1 MENTFGGT
9 EKALFHL
16 IPDYWYLCAFTLIH
30 VVNKA
35 KINQVELNGNQ
46 EFFSDNNKAYGD
58 GNQARLKAI
67 VIKIGRYLDSVKS
80 FV

>member
-1 MENTFGGT
+1 MVRLKPDPKVENTFRGT

-35 KINQVELNGNQ
+35 KINQAELNGNQ
-46 EFFSDNNKAYGD
+46 EFFNDNNKPCD
-58 GNQARLKAI
+58 
-67 VIKIGRYLDSVKS
+67 
-80 FV
+80 